1 MASPIANVRPWRT
14 LITLAV
20 LMLGLSVWAF
30 WPGQSHVPKLGLD
43 LQGGTQVTLVPK
55 SANGG
60 GDVTA
65 EQLEQ
70 SVEIIRQRVD
80 GTGVAE
86 AEVTTQ
92 GSGGSSAI
100 IVSVPGE
107 NRQGLEEQ
115 LAQTALLDFRPV
127 IKEEASAAPVPTPNP
142 DPTVKPTTAPAP
154 KATPRKGQSVGVAP
168 APTPA
173 AKKATAKK
181 PTTPTAMRPPIQA
194 PTNSAALQQAYA
206 ALDCSKPENHQGGT
220 PDKPEEWLVT
230 CSKDGA
236 AKYLLE
242 PAFIRG
248 TQVTD
253 AQAQL
258 PQNGAGGWQ
267 VNLTFDSEG
276 ANKLAE
282 VSTRLTK
289 LPPPQ
294 NQFGIVLDGLV
305 QSSPYFQEPIL
316 GGTASING
324 SFTNQEAK
332 DLANVLKYGAL
343 PVNLTVAEVTSVSPT
358 LGADQLKAGLL
369 AGAIGLLLVVIYL
382 LIYYRSLG
390 IVAVASL
397 GVAALIT
404 YEVFVILSRTLGLAL
419 TLAGVAGAIVA
430 IGITADSFVVYFER
444 IRDDVREGKSLRVAC
459 ETGWS
464 KARNTLL
471 AADFVS
477 LLAAAILYFISVGNV
492 RGFAFVLGLTTI
504 IDVMIAFMFTRPI
517 VALLA
522 RNKWFTRGGKLTG
535 VSPERLGVEPS
546 REVLAARASKG
557 QKKDDKKDDKKGS
570 KKEAEQDAKED
581 AEELASFDAKPN
593 GDEI

>member
-1 MASPIANVRPWRT
+1 MANAPKVRPWRS
-14 LITLAV
+14 LIFLLVITV
-20 LMLGLSVWAF
+20 GLCVWAF
-30 WPGQSHVPKLGLD
+30 WPGQSHTPRLGLD

-55 SANGG
+55 SVNGG

-70 SVEIIRQRVD
+70 SVEIIRQRVN
-80 GTGVAE
+80 GLGVSE

-107 NRQGLEEQ
+107 NRQGLEQQ
-115 LAQTALLDFRPV
+115 LSQTALLDFRPV
-127 IKEEASAAPVPTPNP
+127 VLEES
-142 DPTVKPTTAPAP
+142 
-154 KATPRKGQSVGVAP
+154 S

-173 AKKATAKK
+173 PEPSVVPTPAPTTTKKAKKGSSARMA
-181 PTTPTAMRPPIQA
+181 PTPTPSPSAATPDPTKMRPPIQA
-194 PTNSAALQQAYA
+194 PTNSEFLQRAYA
-206 ALDCSKPENHQGGT
+206 ALDCSKPENYQGGT

-230 CSKDGA
+230 CSKDGS

-248 TQVTD
+248 TQVSD

-267 VNLTFDSEG
+267 VNLTFDTEG
-276 ANKLAE
+276 AKALAD
-282 VSTRLTK
+282 VSTRLVP
-289 LPPPQ
+289 LQPPK
-294 NQFGIVLDGLV
+294 NQFGIILDGLV
-305 QSSPYFQEPIL
+305 VSSPYFQEPIL

-324 SFTNQEAK
+324 NFTNQQAK

-343 PVNLTVAEVTSVSPT
+343 PVNLQIAEITSVSPT
-358 LGADQLKAGLL
+358 LGADQLKAGLI
-369 AGAIGLLLVVIYL
+369 AGALGLLLVVIYL
-382 LIYYRSLG
+382 LLYYRALG
-390 IVAVASL
+390 IVAVVSL
-397 GVAALIT
+397 MEAALLT
-404 YEVFVILSRTLGLAL
+404 YTVFVILGRTVGLAL
-419 TLAGVAGAIVA
+419 TLAGVAGAIVS

-444 IRDDVREGKSLRVAC
+444 IRDDVRERKSLRVAC

-477 LLAAAILYFISVGNV
+477 FLAAAILYFISIGNV
-492 RGFAFVLGLTTI
+492 RGFAFTLGLTTI
-504 IDVMIAFMFTRPI
+504 VDVVVAFLFTRPI

-522 RNKWFTRGGKLTG
+522 RSKWFTRGGPLTG
-535 VSPERLGVEPS
+535 VSPESLGVEPS
-546 REVLAARASKG
+546 RELVEARAEKARRKQEKQTVSAG
-557 QKKDDKKDDKKGS
+557 VGNG
-570 KKEAEQDAKED
+570 
-581 AEELASFDAKPN
+581 ASSE
-593 GDEI
+593 GEGE

>member
-1 MASPIANVRPWRT
+1 MANAPKVRPWRS
-14 LITLAV
+14 LIFLLVITV
-20 LMLGLSVWAF
+20 GLCVWAF
-30 WPGQSHVPKLGLD
+30 WPGQSHTPRLGLD

-55 SANGG
+55 SVNGG

-70 SVEIIRQRVD
+70 SVEIIRQRVN
-80 GTGVAE
+80 GLGVSE

-107 NRQGLEEQ
+107 NRQGLEQQ
-115 LAQTALLDFRPV
+115 LSQTALLDFRPV
-127 IKEEASAAPVPTPNP
+127 VLEES
-142 DPTVKPTTAPAP
+142 
-154 KATPRKGQSVGVAP
+154 S

-173 AKKATAKK
+173 PEPSVVPTPAPTTTKKAKKGSSARMA
-181 PTTPTAMRPPIQA
+181 PTPTPSPSAATPDPTKMRPPIQA
-194 PTNSAALQQAYA
+194 PTNSEFLQRAYA
-206 ALDCSKPENHQGGT
+206 ALDCSKPENYQGGT

-230 CSKDGA
+230 CSKDGS

-248 TQVTD
+248 TQVSD

-267 VNLTFDSEG
+267 VNLTFDTEG
-276 ANKLAE
+276 AKALAD
-282 VSTRLTK
+282 VSTRLVP
-289 LPPPQ
+289 LQPPK
-294 NQFGIVLDGLV
+294 NQFGIILDGLV
-305 QSSPYFQEPIL
+305 VSSPYFQEPIL

-324 SFTNQEAK
+324 NFTNQQAK

-343 PVNLTVAEVTSVSPT
+343 PVNLQIAEITSVSPT
-358 LGADQLKAGLL
+358 LGADQLKAGLI
-369 AGAIGLLLVVIYL
+369 AGALGLLLVVIYL
-382 LIYYRSLG
+382 LLYYRALG
-390 IVAVASL
+390 IVAVVSL
-397 GVAALIT
+397 MEAALLT
-404 YEVFVILSRTLGLAL
+404 YTVFVILGRTVGLAL
-419 TLAGVAGAIVA
+419 TLAGVAGAIVS

-444 IRDDVREGKSLRVAC
+444 IRDDVRERKSLRVAC

-477 LLAAAILYFISVGNV
+477 FLAAAILYFISIGNV
-492 RGFAFVLGLTTI
+492 RGFAFTLGLTTI
-504 IDVMIAFMFTRPI
+504 VDVVVAFLFTRPI

-522 RNKWFTRGGKLTG
+522 RSKWFTRGGPLTG

-546 REVLAARASKG
+546 RELVEARAEKARRKQEKQTVSAG
-557 QKKDDKKDDKKGS
+557 VGNG
-570 KKEAEQDAKED
+570 
-581 AEELASFDAKPN
+581 ASSE
-593 GDEI
+593 GEGE